1 MKSLQSISVI
11 ERIKSRRHMGLYTLT
26 LKYRLLNGA
35 EKLSLVMNLITV
47 KELNKGEDRIR
58 VF

>member
-1 MKSLQSISVI
+1 
-11 ERIKSRRHMGLYTLT
+11 MGLYTLIS
-26 LKYRLLNGA
+26 KRRLLNGA
-35 EKLSLVMNLITV
+35 EKLNRLMNLTTV